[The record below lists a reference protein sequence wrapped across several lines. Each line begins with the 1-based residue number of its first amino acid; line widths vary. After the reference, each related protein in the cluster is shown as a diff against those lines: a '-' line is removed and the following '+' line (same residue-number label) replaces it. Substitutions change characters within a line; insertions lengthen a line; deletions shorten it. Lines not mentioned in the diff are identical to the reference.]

1 MDSNSNN
8 KLLTP
13 EDVSKILVDAYP
25 SAGLL
30 ARLLIRWRPF
40 ICPFHEI
47 IPYIPLYA
55 SVLEVGC
62 GVGLMTVLLA
72 NLGKIQRGAGIDISR
87 KPIDIARGAVYP
99 KTCDVSFECLPENAS
114 WPEGFDTVLCIDV
127 LHHIPRDGQRQFI
140 QRLISIN
147 PGRTIIFKD
156 VSPRPFWMA
165 AASVLHDLLLSGQW
179 ISIPDEH
186 EVRTWFEAEGLL
198 VVEQRRLDTLW
209 YSHYLVVAEKD
220 RKVSSLNEHV

>member
-1 MDSNSNN
+1 MSSNSSN

-13 EDVSKILVDAYP
+13 GDVSKILVDAYP
-25 SAGLL
+25 SVGLL
-30 ARLLIRWRPF
+30 GGQLIRWRPF

-47 IPYIPLYA
+47 IPYVPLCA
-55 SVLEVGC
+55 PVLEVGC

-72 NLGKIQRGAGIDISR
+72 NVGRIQRAVGIDVSQ
-87 KPIDIARGAVYP
+87 KPIEIARRAVYP
-99 KTCDVSFECLPENAS
+99 KECEVSFECLPKNAS

-127 LHHIPRDGQRQFI
+127 LHHIPRNEQREFV
-140 QRLISIN
+140 QRLASVI

-165 AASVLHDLLLSGQW
+165 TANILHDLFLSGQW
-179 ISIPDEH
+179 VSIPDEH
-186 EVRTWFEAEGLL
+186 EVCAWFEEEGLS

-209 YSHYLVVAEKD
+209 YSHYLVVAEK
-220 RKVSSLNEHV
+220 R